1 MFRYFFKKFISLALS
16 VAVACAVALF
26 VRVEN
31 ISRFSALRGERTFFL
46 NSASSQGLR
55 AETLSVKDIFRV
67 KGECVRFD
75 LKGYDGGRYALN
87 GSSAEEF
94 AQNLAKKYD
103 AEIVMVEEA
112 CGVISFY
119 AYTGRWGDFIYV
131 DGRAV
136 NLHIAV
142 NGEICT
148 VGSPI
153 VFDGF

>member
-1 MFRYFFKKFISLALS
+1 MFRYFFKKFIILVLS

-31 ISRFSALRGERTFFL
+31 ISRFSALQGERTFFL

-55 AETLSVKDIFRV
+55 TQTLSVKDIFRV

-75 LKGYDGGRYALN
+75 LKDYEGGRYALN
-87 GSSAEEF
+87 GRSAEEF
-94 AQNLAKKYD
+94 AQNLTKSYD
-103 AEIVMVEEA
+103 AEIVVVEEA
-112 CGVISFY
+112 CGVVSFY
-119 AYTGRWGDFIYV
+119 AYTGRWGDCIYV

-142 NGEICT
+142 KGTACV

-153 VFDGF
+153 IFDGF